1 MAKLKIK
8 RAVSFVMATVLSLT
22 AFMGVGTNTAFA
34 AAGEKTNVYMV
45 DFPRDGDANYDGV
58 WGYNNLT
65 LKNGWHTGSAT
76 HTNLKAIGSFSGNVG
91 YCIEPGVHLSM
102 GQSMTQYDENYFNN
116 IQANGVISGDEIR
129 QYIGRILQYGYRGT
143 ISTSWRSQNE
153 AAANSIAHA
162 YATQLLI
169 WETIVGERDA
179 NFNHKAASGC
189 SNVKDV
195 VNAAHPLRSKIFSY
209 YDSMVA
215 NIQKHTVVPSFC
227 NRSVGSAKT
236 LELEWD
242 GSKYTTTL
250 TDANNVLSNYS
261 FSASISGVSFST
273 NGNKLTVS
281 MEKAPSDAFTIT
293 ASKKN
298 SVRRGVVV
306 WSEGKHGTGSSVQDV
321 VSYAQEVG
329 DPVSGYVKMKV
340 SYGSCQIVKTSE
352 DGKVDGINFTISGN
366 GINQT
371 VTTANG
377 GKFQLDNL
385 MPGVY
390 TVTEQSIDKYV
401 PQETHRVTVVAGQVA
416 TVNFN
421 NVLKR
426 GDLQVV
432 KSSEDN
438 LVEGVKFH
446 LYGTS
451 LAGIAVDQ
459 YAVTDANGV
468 ATFKDVLISGSE
480 PYTVEEVDTEVR
492 YVVPENQTAAIQWK
506 SVTKRDFSNILKKF
520 TVTVTKSDK
529 EEGTAQGDATLAGA
543 VYGIYKGETLVDKY
557 VTDANGQFTT
567 KEYICDTDWTVREIT
582 PSEGYLLD
590 KTIHKVGADPKLY
603 EVEHNLTANDVTEQ
617 VMKGNIA
624 VIKHTD
630 DGETKI
636 ETPEKGAEFE
646 VYLKSSG
653 SYDAA
658 EEDERDTLVCDENGF
673 AQSKDMPYGVYTVH
687 QTKGW
692 EGRELMSDFDV
703 FISKDGQTY
712 RYLIN
717 NANFE
722 SFIKVVKKDAETGK
736 TIPYAG
742 AGFQIYDPAGNKV
755 TMTFTYPTPTTIDTF
770 YTDAD
775 GQLVTPEKLEY
786 GKGYSLVEVQAP
798 YGYVL
803 DSTPVSFDVTE
814 ENATQEGTIKLV
826 KVEKPNMAQK
836 GTISVEK
843 TGEVFFGV
851 NVSGEE
857 GKDVIYQPVYKVK
870 GLTGATYEIT
880 ADEDVVTP
888 DGTLRYQKGD
898 VVDTITTD
906 EEGIAKSKELYLGK
920 YTVTETKAPEGM
932 VINKDGHQV
941 ELTYAGQEVA
951 VTETATSFYNER
963 QKVKISLE
971 KVLEQDE
978 TFGIGKNDELKNI
991 SFGLYAKE
999 DIVSE
1004 SGTVIPADGLIEIIG
1019 LAEDGTATV
1028 ATDLPFGS
1036 YYIKEMATDE
1046 HYILNDEQYAFT
1058 FDYAGQD
1065 TETVEIKGMI
1075 TTIYKKLVT
1084 NSVAYMMMARLGI
1097 NVGEYFEAEDF
1108 RDVTNFNTQ
1117 ETLNALGFA
1126 TSDIAEMGLSE
1137 ISKTIRAL
1145 SRNNRIIEADRQSG
1159 YNRDENTTERS
1170 GKNERDH
1177 IHDGRG
1183 LQPSGSDLARTAG
1196 AGGGQMVTDEENIS
1210 QGTAQSPVLQSPDE
1224 RNPDKAFVGS
1234 TAEGERTGGNSG
1246 AGDGSQGGTDRT
1258 DESRRHDELG
1268 SADEQH
1274 QELGSGDREST
1285 GHLRLEH
1292 YDRNHEDKSLP
1303 FFHSDKDINEILR
1316 TTPHLSA
1323 SLEEI
1328 KDFYERTQDNVE
1340 RTEFIKSIFNHD
1352 YTELTLEDGRT
1363 VGYKTFQNVLHL
1375 WEGHYESRTKQ
1386 SYYDWGV
1393 IARHFE
1399 AMRLLGELNDRMKP
1413 LPSMD
1418 GQLSLILDGQAGAD
1432 KTSAFSF
1439 SQEMID
1445 AVLTRGSGISNG
1457 KMRIYE
1463 QFEKSLSVKENV
1475 DFLKNEY
1482 GWGGS
1487 APVIIGT
1494 GINEQHDGKGISLA
1508 RGFGNDAPKLT
1519 LKWTQ
1524 VEKRIGELIRM
1535 DRYLNPKEKEY
1546 YPKD

>member
-22 AFMGVGTNTAFA
+22 AFMGVGANTAFA

-58 WGYNNLT
+58 WGHNNLT

-215 NIQKHTVVPSFC
+215 SIQKHTVVPSFC
-227 NRSVGSAKT
+227 NRSAGSAKT

-250 TDANNVLSNYS
+250 TDTNNVLSNYS
-261 FSASISGVSFST
+261 FSATISGVSFST

-492 YVVPENQTAAIQWK
+492 YVVPENQTAPIQWK

-742 AGFQIYDPAGNKV
+742 AGFQIYDPSGNKV

-906 EEGIAKSKELYLGK
+906 EEGTAKSKELYLGK

-1065 TETVEIKGMI
+1065 TETVEIKVNDGKPIENKLIYGSVSGKKVDENGEALAGAVIGIFKADETEFTAEHAFMTVKSGEDGSFAFKKVPYGNWI
-1075 TTIYKKLVT
+1075 VKEIEAPEGFVLDGTAHAVTIDRNEQV
-1084 NSVAYMMMARLGI
+1084 I
-1097 NVGEYFEAEDF
+1097 EAEITNEYIHGNIRLTKVDADYPDNKLTGATF
-1108 RDVTNFNTQ
+1108 EVYKDVN
-1117 ETLNALGFA
+1117 
-1126 TSDIAEMGLSE
+1126 
-1137 ISKTIRAL
+1137 
-1145 SRNNRIIEADRQSG
+1145 
-1159 YNRDENTTERS
+1159 
-1170 GKNERDH
+1170 
-1177 IHDGRG
+1177 
-1183 LQPSGSDLARTAG
+1183 
-1196 AGGGQMVTDEENIS
+1196 
-1210 QGTAQSPVLQSPDE
+1210 
-1224 RNPDKAFVGS
+1224 
-1234 TAEGERTGGNSG
+1234 
-1246 AGDGSQGGTDRT
+1246 GDGKLD
-1258 DESRRHDELG
+1258 DKDELVG
-1268 SADEQH
+1268 NLEETSVGIYEM
-1274 QELGSGDREST
+1274 QELLYGKYLVKETKAPEGFVLDEGVYSVSITEDEKIYDVENKAGVGFINQAMKGNLKIKKTSSDGKVEGFTFRITGVNGYDST
-1285 GHLRLEH
+1285 FTT
-1292 YDRNHEDKSLP
+1292 DK
-1303 FFHSDKDINEILR
+1303 NGEIL
-1316 TTPHLSA
+1316 
-1323 SLEEI
+1323 
-1328 KDFYERTQDNVE
+1328 V
-1340 RTEFIKSIFNHD
+1340 
-1352 YTELTLEDGRT
+1352 DG
-1363 VGYKTFQNVLHL
+1363 L
-1375 WEGHYESRTKQ
+1375 
-1386 SYYDWGV
+1386 
-1393 IARHFE
+1393 
-1399 AMRLLGELNDRMKP
+1399 
-1413 LPSMD
+1413 
-1418 GQLSLILDGQAGAD
+1418 
-1432 KTSAFSF
+1432 
-1439 SQEMID
+1439 
-1445 AVLTRGSGISNG
+1445 
-1457 KMRIYE
+1457 
-1463 QFEKSLSVKENV
+1463 
-1475 DFLKNEY
+1475 
-1482 GWGGS
+1482 
-1487 APVIIGT
+1487 
-1494 GINEQHDGKGISLA
+1494 
-1508 RGFGNDAPKLT
+1508 
-1519 LKWTQ
+1519 
-1524 VEKRIGELIRM
+1524 RIGEYTVSEVSDNVSAGYILPADKKITVQTDSTVEIEMHNELR
-1535 DRYLNPKEKEY
+1535 DTPKTGDDSRTGLWMILAGLSAAGIAATVIASKRKKKKEGNE
-1546 YPKD
+1546 